1 MTHPT
6 SLLDLTHAELADLLA
21 GWGQPRFR
29 ADQVWDWLYR
39 KLATDPA
46 GMTNLP
52 AALRDRLAA
61 ETTIDPLTR
70 VHEQRSADGQT
81 IKWLFRLPDG
91 NTIETVLMFYDDT
104 GASSRP
110 RRTVCISSQAGCAM
124 GCVFC
129 ATGQAG
135 LARNLSAGEIV
146 AQALYAARWLRDPLQ
161 DLTGLQFQDLTGLQF
176 QDLTGLQFQD
186 LTGLQFQ
193 DLTGLQF
200 QDLTGLQFQDLTGL
214 QFQDLTG
221 LQFQDLTGLQFQD
234 LTGLQR
240 PVRSDDRL
248 TNVVVMGM
256 GEPLANY
263 ERAWQALRT
272 INDPAGFNLGA
283 RHITLSTVGLPQGIR
298 RMAGEP
304 LQINLAVSLHAP
316 NDALREKLVPV
327 NSRYPIAEL
336 LAAVRD
342 YIGRTNRRVTFEYAL
357 MAGINDM
364 PALAYELAALLAGL
378 LCHVNLI
385 PLNPV
390 AESPF
395 QPATPHHAAAFQ
407 AILEQGGIPTTM
419 RTRRGIDID
428 AGCGQLRRRL
438 NQTRQNQT

>member
-104 GASSRP
+104 GASARP

-146 AQALYAARWLRDPLQ
+146 AQALYTARWLRDPL
-161 DLTGLQFQDLTGLQF
+161 
-176 QDLTGLQFQD
+176 
-186 LTGLQFQ
+186 
-193 DLTGLQF
+193 
-200 QDLTGLQFQDLTGL
+200 
-214 QFQDLTG
+214 
-221 LQFQDLTGLQFQD
+221 QDLTGLQFQD

-336 LAAVRD
+336 LAAVRA

-364 PALAYELAALLAGL
+364 PALAHELAALLAGHW
-378 LCHVNLI
+378 CHVNLI

-390 AESPF
+390 AEYPF
-395 QPATPHHAAAFQ
+395 QPTPPHQAAAFQ